1 MTHTVLIC
9 DDKPYIRT
17 LMRSILQRGGFEIVG
32 EAETG
37 AEAVARYMELRPDI
51 VTMDIVMR
59 EMGGLDAVR
68 EIRRFD
74 ERARIL
80 VCSGIA
86 PAGLVEEALAAGAR
100 EFVMK
105 PFHPSRL
112 LEAVHSALA

>member
-9 DDKPYIRT
+9 DDTPYIRT
-17 LMRSILQRGGFEIVG
+17 LMNNILSRAGFEVVG
-32 EAETG
+32 EATTG
-37 AEAVARYMELRPDI
+37 AEAIEKYMQLRPDL
-51 VTMDIVMR
+51 VTMDLVMR

-68 EIRRFD
+68 QIRNFD

-80 VCSGIA
+80 VCSGVA
-86 PAGLVEEALAAGAR
+86 PEGLVDEAIEAGAS
-100 EFVMK
+100 EFLVK